1 MDTFYRNNIKTIQS
15 IELRSETFA
24 KGSWNHRDQHGEGP
38 DQLQRR
44 RLQGRHRNLEH
55 CSA

>member
-55 CSA
+55 CST